1 MPTLVV
7 SPARSLPTS
16 GQMPTTLAASS
27 ALLVLA
33 ALLAHA
39 PHAHATVDSAAA
51 GEPAPTMARASA
63 TAAAPRPAPRIE
75 LGQPSVVSQR
85 GQRLKVAVPYGAAP
99 GERVSPMR
107 VSVVSVAT
115 SDGSAAPSAQG
126 FTVMRPEQRNL
137 LWLQSREPVTAS
149 RVTLSLRVAGQ
160 DELLRYELA
169 VPPIRFAAASAPE
182 VSAAA
187 PRRSER
193 TSRGASGVP
202 PGRRN
207 TAASS

>member
-1 MPTLVV
+1 M
-7 SPARSLPTS
+7 PAR
-16 GQMPTTLAASS
+16 LAASTV
-27 ALLVLA
+27 LLVLA
-33 ALLAHA
+33 ALLASA
-39 PHAHATVDSAAA
+39 PHAHATVDGAAA
-51 GEPAPTMARASA
+51 GVPAAAVASSSAPA
-63 TAAAPRPAPRIE
+63 TALRPAPRIE

-115 SDGSAAPSAQG
+115 SDGSVAPSAQR
-126 FTVMRPEQRNL
+126 FTIMRPEQRNL

-160 DELLRYELA
+160 DELLSYELT
-169 VPPIRFAAASAPE
+169 VPPIKFAATSAPE
-182 VSAAA
+182 ASAAA
-187 PRRSER
+187 PPRSER
-193 TSRGASGVP
+193 ASRGAPGAL